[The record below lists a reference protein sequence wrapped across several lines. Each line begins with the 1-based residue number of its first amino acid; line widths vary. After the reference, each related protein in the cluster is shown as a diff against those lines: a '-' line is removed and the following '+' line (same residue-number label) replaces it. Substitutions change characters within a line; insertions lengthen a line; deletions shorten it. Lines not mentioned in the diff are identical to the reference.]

1 MGRRV
6 DFVKDVESGDPA
18 KVSIAGRPLLLFDGE
33 CGLCNAV
40 VRFLLRRDQAARL
53 RFAPLQ
59 SEAGQATLRRLGLPT
74 ADFDSMVF
82 LPAAAGQAY
91 RLRSDGV
98 AAVLQELPGGWVR
111 LGRWFGKVPAPVRD
125 FGYKVVARTRYALF
139 GPYVPRP
146 LERPEW
152 AERFLS

>member
-1 MGRRV
+1 M
-6 DFVKDVESGDPA
+6 
-18 KVSIAGRPLLLFDGE
+18 LLFDGA

-40 VRFLLRRDQAARL
+40 VQFLLRRDREAVL

-59 SEAGQATLRRLGLPT
+59 GEVGQATLRRLGLPT

-82 LPAAAGQAY
+82 LPDATGESY

-98 AAVLQELPGGWVR
+98 VAVLQVLPGPGGWARV
-111 LGRWFGKVPAPVRD
+111 GRWLERVPASWRD
-125 FGYKVVARTRYALF
+125 VGYRVVARMRYRLF

-146 LERPEW
+146 LERAEW
-152 AERFLS
+152 AERILG